1 MKALL
6 FIILTG
12 LGTFTHEGPLQIT
25 QEKAAKS
32 KVKDEKIVVRDK
44 SKPVRRELEKQYAKL
59 SEAVSNKDLAAFL
72 ALRTSDF
79 STRDFNGQPHTTE
92 QMTVRTRLLLE
103 RIQPPIKSKFEIETI
118 DLRGDAAVATVRQEF
133 SRMQLVAGQ
142 LRKVETSVTQDETWV
157 MTNEGWKL
165 KFVDNER
172 DLLRFIDGKRVE
184 PGKPYDPSAPPY
196 DPKERKPE

>member
-6 FIILTG
+6 FIVLTS
-12 LGTFTHEGPLQIT
+12 LGTFTHDGPLPIT
-25 QEKAAKS
+25 QKNAKL
-32 KVKDEKIVVRDK
+32 KVKGEKTVLRDK

-59 SEAVSNKDLAAFL
+59 SEALSNKDLAAFL

-92 QMTVRTRLLLE
+92 QMTARTRLLLE

-118 DLRGDAAVATVRQEF
+118 DLRGNVAVATVRQEF

-157 MTNEGWKL
+157 KTNDGWKL